1 MEGKKSSLA
10 CCCLLMF
17 LLLSAQQQQV
27 AGLSKFCRCYRNCY
41 TDCRKSTGRY
51 PCNANCFQDCI
62 NGMLPPAPA
71 EVVVPADCRDICL
84 MGFCGSMEIAGD
96 AVAGD
101 AEACVAD
108 CTKNLGAFAPSAAK
122 TIN

>member
-1 MEGKKSSLA
+1 MEGKKSRLA

-96 AVAGD
+96 G
-101 AEACVAD
+101 EA
-108 CTKNLGAFAPSAAK
+108 S
-122 TIN
+122 